1 MLKKLKMKAEK
12 LDDYSLQIHL
22 SKKKKMVIQNRYR
35 ILGYL
40 NDSFLGILYLIGSIL
55 FLMDTERVIAI
66 TFFLAGSILMILRAV
81 IHIARDIHLKRFTK
95 DDLK

>member
-1 MLKKLKMKAEK
+1 MLNKLKKKTEK

-35 ILGYL
+35 ILGHL

-55 FLMDTERVIAI
+55 FLMDAERVIAV

-81 IHIARDIHLKRFTK
+81 IHIARDIHLKRFTNEDFK
-95 DDLK
+95 